1 MMQESCPD
9 QSKQRQTELGRVWA
23 PQQALPQNIEGRAL
37 GDITFDVKFRNE
49 QLHNMRKA
57 EDQDMHAIDGRPTI
71 VAQVSTPKAQN
82 KQQPLPQQL
91 LQQKPHHGWSDSSSS
106 NAGSSQK
113 KSIHYM
119 PKPKA
124 VRDKHI
130 FDPEHGGG
138 RRRRDKHLPKRKF
151 YEENSD
157 KIGDRLNFHARIGLD
172 CVEESPR

>member
-1 MMQESCPD
+1 ME
-9 QSKQRQTELGRVWA
+9 VA
-23 PQQALPQNIEGRAL
+23 
-37 GDITFDVKFRNE
+37 
-49 QLHNMRKA
+49 
-57 EDQDMHAIDGRPTI
+57 DGRPTL

-82 KQQPLPQQL
+82 KQQPLPKDFL
-91 LQQKPHHGWSDSSSS
+91 EPKPHHGWSDSSSS
-106 NAGSSQK
+106 NAGSSKK

-124 VRDKHI
+124 IREKHI

-157 KIGDRLNFHARIGLD
+157 KIGDRIGFHARIGLD
-172 CVEESPR
+172 NLDESENLGLRGNPVGGAEDLINDS

>member
-1 MMQESCPD
+1 MQESCPD

-91 LQQKPHHGWSDSSSS
+91 LQKSL
-106 NAGSSQK
+106 AKGSAMVWPLSR
-113 KSIHYM
+113 SI
-119 PKPKA
+119 A
-124 VRDKHI
+124 AEI
-130 FDPEHGGG
+130 TQ
-138 RRRRDKHLPKRKF
+138 RRLA
-151 YEENSD
+151 S
-157 KIGDRLNFHARIGLD
+157 
-172 CVEESPR
+172 